1 MRLRLRIV
9 VKQGDAEK
17 GRVLVED
24 ARCLVEEAENR
35 RRNEEVVFEDQKMA
49 VLVLVEYLVKY
60 KNVVTK
66 DLQKR
71 RFCYRVVELQDR
83 HFLRHS

>member
-49 VLVLVEYLVKY
+49 VTESLNSKI
-60 KNVVTK
+60 VTSFGIA
-66 DLQKR
+66 DCMNYMMR
-71 RFCYRVVELQDR
+71 
-83 HFLRHS
+83 